1 MTTTRVFQSGNSQAV
16 RIPSELR
23 TEETEFHIS
32 RVGRAL
38 ILFPVDDPWYPLRA
52 TIGTFPDDFLED
64 RDQPS
69 ILDLPEEEEL

>member
-16 RIPSELR
+16 RIPKELR
-23 TEETEFHIS
+23 TEKTEFYIQ
-32 RVGRAL
+32 RVGDAY

-52 TIGTFPDDFLED
+52 TIGAFPSNFLED

-69 ILDLPEEEEL
+69 ILDLPEREEF

>member
-16 RIPSELR
+16 RIPKELR
-23 TEETEFHIS
+23 TEKSEFCIS
-32 RVGRAL
+32 RVGDAYV
-38 ILFPVDDPWYPLRA
+38 LFPVDDPWFPLRA

-69 ILDLPEEEEL
+69 IPDLPEREEF